1 MAYPGTV
8 TITVQDGGLQ
18 LVSGGANFPL
28 VIAPS
33 SAGTAATLYMGTDPQ
48 AFKTA
53 VGRGPG
59 VDIALSCIDAI
70 GGCFFLKTAATVAG
84 VNSAITVA
92 RIGTSTGTMTV
103 SAGGA
108 THDFAVKIRIK
119 KTGTVGVGKFDYSL
133 DRTNATADTDRTFS
147 EEIIIPAGGTF
158 AVPGAGFTWTF
169 TPGGGPTF
177 FELGDVFTGT
187 STCPHYNTT
196 DLGTAITALLASP
209 LLNNRKI
216 RKVCFAGNPASASAA
231 ATVLAAIATH
241 MSTLATSK
249 HFARAMADGGSIDTS
264 ANYLTSVGGVFANS
278 RVAVQYGLEE
288 RISPQPFA
296 GFAIPRVSE
305 IHSNFLRAVRAQIS
319 ENLGR
324 VASGPMDGVV
334 AISNDEMKAPIFTE
348 ADKTNTFRT
357 DQSGPGFFPTNG
369 YLKSPA
375 GSDFLYWDFG
385 VTLDEGTT
393 VFDMALA
400 RYRNSKVSTIRVP
413 GVTQRPIH
421 PVAAKQMESAINAQI
436 AEVMRGPTVDG
447 QPNHVEEQGATIDQT
462 NDVFGTRIV
471 KATWRAVPL
480 PPMEN
485 LEATV
490 GLSRS
495 VAV

>member
-18 LVSGGANFPL
+18 LVTGGANFPL
-28 VIAPS
+28 VFGVS
-33 SAGTAATLYMGTDPQ
+33 SAGTASTLYLGNDPQ

-59 VDIALSCIDAI
+59 VDIALSCIDAV
-70 GGCFFLKTAATVAG
+70 GGCFFMKTAASVAG
-84 VNSAITVA
+84 VNSAITA
-92 RIGTSTGTMTV
+92 TRIGTSTGTMTV
-103 SAGGA
+103 SAAGS

-133 DRTNATADTDRTFS
+133 DRSNTTADADRTFS
-147 EEIIIPAGGTF
+147 EEITIPSGGTF
-158 AVPGAGFTWTF
+158 PVPGAGFTWTF

-177 FELGDVFTGT
+177 FEVGDVFTGT
-187 STCPHYNTT
+187 TTCAHYNTT
-196 DLGTAITALLASP
+196 DLGTAVTALLASP
-209 LLNNRKI
+209 LLTNRKI
-216 RKVCFAGNPASASAA
+216 RKVCWSGNPATASAA
-231 ATVLAAIATH
+231 ATLAAAIATH
-241 MSTLATSK
+241 MSTFATSK
-249 HFARAMADGGSIDTS
+249 HFARSMMDGGSIDTS
-264 ANYLTSVGGVFANS
+264 SNYLASFAAVFANS
-278 RVAVQYGLEE
+278 RVAVQYGTED

-296 GFAIPRVSE
+296 GFAIPRVSQ
-305 IHSNFLRAVRAQIS
+305 IHSNFIRAVRAQIS

-324 VASGPMDGVV
+324 VKSGPLDGVV
-334 AISNDEMKAPIFTE
+334 AISNDEGKAPIFTE

-357 DQSGPGFFPTNG
+357 DPSGPGFYPTNG
-369 YLKSPA
+369 YLKSSA

-385 VTLDEGTT
+385 VVLDEGTT
-393 VFDMALA
+393 VFDMRLA
-400 RYRNSKVSTIRVP
+400 TYRNSKVSTIRVP
-413 GVTQRPIH
+413 GQTARPIH
-421 PVAAKQMESAINAQI
+421 PVAAKQMETSLNAAI
-436 AEVMRGPTVDG
+436 AEVLRGPTVDE
-447 QPNHVEEQGATIDQT
+447 QPSHVEEQAATIDQT

-490 GLSRS
+490 GLTRS